1 MKYQMH
7 ELCCG
12 NVPSLSK
19 LYHRACTFW
28 NIYKDDFFD
37 DLPENDFF
45 DPTSYQTDGLDAFLS
60 DRIDAQSSI
69 CETSIHPGGYN
80 RRGRGGY
87 GHRGRGHSGR
97 VGGQFGD
104 NRNGNNMQTAKTG
117 YITPKLNENE
127 LRSGSSSSDFNLNYC
142 IYCSV

>member
-1 MKYQMH
+1 MVRVFQNNT
-7 ELCCG
+7 
-12 NVPSLSK
+12 NVHFFEHLQ
-19 LYHRACTFW
+19 
-28 NIYKDDFFD
+28 DDFFD

-45 DPTSYQTDGLDAFLS
+45 DPTSYQTDSLDAFLS

-87 GHRGRGHSGR
+87 GHRGRGYGGR
-97 VGGQFGD
+97 GHNGREGGQFGD

-127 LRSGSSSSDFNLNYC
+127 LRSGSSRLEVQVQTL
-142 IYCSV
+142 I

>member
-1 MKYQMH
+1 MRKWF
-7 ELCCG
+7 G
-12 NVPSLSK
+12 VFKIIPT
-19 LYHRACTFW
+19 CTFL

-45 DPTSYQTDGLDAFLS
+45 DPTSYQTDSLDAFLS

-87 GHRGRGHSGR
+87 GHRGRGYGGR
-97 VGGQFGD
+97 GHNGREGGQFGD

-127 LRSGSSSSDFNLNYC
+127 LRSGSSKLDVQVQTL
-142 IYCSV
+142 I